1 MELHGSARA
10 SRGAYRQTGLTWL
23 EFSVVASVLAVLAGS
38 LLTALL
44 YYEELA
50 EATVVQLTI
59 QNIRSG
65 LRYQIADRLVAG
77 RTSEIGQLLGANP
90 VSWLE
95 RPPDGYVGIVRTGSV
110 RSLPAGSWFYDIDRG
125 RDWLRAEAFVSPRRG
140 VRGAGDTALADAG
153 AAITDA
159 RRGRGADAGN
169 SDARIDGFSS
179 SIYAVWEMT
188 L

>member
-1 MELHGSARA
+1 MGAHAH
-10 SRGAYRQTGLTWL
+10 RGVHIRQTGFTWL

-50 EATVVQLTI
+50 EATVVELTI
-59 QNIRSG
+59 ENVRSG

-77 RTSEIGQLLGANP
+77 RTPEIGRLLGANP

-95 RPPDGYVGIVRTGSV
+95 RSPDGYVGIVRTGSV

-125 RDWLRAEAFVSPRRG
+125 EIGYVPKLSFHLAAESEGRAILRWRMQALRSSTPREVEGLALVSVTPYRW
-140 VRGAGDTALADAG
+140 
-153 AAITDA
+153 
-159 RRGRGADAGN
+159 
-169 SDARIDGFSS
+169 F
-179 SIYAVWEMT
+179 
-188 L
+188 

>member
-1 MELHGSARA
+1 M
-10 SRGAYRQTGLTWL
+10 GAYAHRGGKFRQTGLTWL

-77 RTSEIGQLLGANP
+77 RTREIGQLLGANP

-95 RPPDGYVGIVRTGSV
+95 RSPDGYVGIVRAGSV
-110 RSLPAGSWFYDIDRG
+110 RLLPAGSWFYDIDRG
-125 RDWLRAEAFVSPRRG
+125 EIGYVPKLSFHLVAEPGRRAILRWRMQALRSPTPREVEGLMLVTVTPYRW
-140 VRGAGDTALADAG
+140 
-153 AAITDA
+153 
-159 RRGRGADAGN
+159 
-169 SDARIDGFSS
+169 F
-179 SIYAVWEMT
+179 
-188 L
+188 

>member
-1 MELHGSARA
+1 MGAHAR
-10 SRGAYRQTGLTWL
+10 RGEHIRQSGLTWI
-23 EFSVVASVLAVLAGS
+23 EFSVVASALAVLAGS

-77 RTSEIGQLLGANP
+77 RTAEIGQLLGANP

-95 RPPDGYVGIVRTGSV
+95 RSPDGYLGMVRTGSV

-125 RDWLRAEAFVSPRRG
+125 EIGYVPKLSFHLVAEPGGRAILRWRMQALRSPTPGEVEGLMLVTVSPYRW
-140 VRGAGDTALADAG
+140 
-153 AAITDA
+153 
-159 RRGRGADAGN
+159 
-169 SDARIDGFSS
+169 F
-179 SIYAVWEMT
+179 
-188 L
+188 

>member
-1 MELHGSARA
+1 MRA
-10 SRGAYRQTGLTWL
+10 YVHRGRHIRQTGLSWV
-23 EFSVVASVLAVLAGS
+23 EFAVVASVLGVLAGS

-77 RTSEIGQLLGANP
+77 RTPEIGQLLRANP

-95 RPPDGYVGIVRTGSV
+95 RSPDGYVGIVRTASV
-110 RSLPAGSWFYDIDRG
+110 PSLPAGSWFYDIDRG
-125 RDWLRAEAFVSPRRG
+125 EIGYVPKLSFHLVTEPEGRAILRWRMQ
-140 VRGAGDTALADAG
+140 ALRSQTPSE
-153 AAITDA
+153 I
-159 RRGRGADAGN
+159 GRA
-169 SDARIDGFSS
+169 SCRERV
-179 SIYAVWEMT
+179 YMPV
-188 L
+188 

>member
-1 MELHGSARA
+1 MGAHAH
-10 SRGAYRQTGLTWL
+10 RGGRIRQTGLTWL

-50 EATVVQLTI
+50 EATVVELTI
-59 QNIRSG
+59 ENVRSG

-77 RTSEIGQLLGANP
+77 RTPEIGQLLGANP

-95 RPPDGYVGIVRTGSV
+95 RSPDGYVGIVRTGSV

-125 RDWLRAEAFVSPRRG
+125 EIGYLPKLSFHLVAEPGGRATLRWRMQALRSAMP
-140 VRGAGDTALADAG
+140 GDVEGLMLV
-153 AAITDA
+153 
-159 RRGRGADAGN
+159 
-169 SDARIDGFSS
+169 
-179 SIYAVWEMT
+179 AVTPYRWF
-188 L
+188 

>member
-1 MELHGSARA
+1 MGAHAH
-10 SRGAYRQTGLTWL
+10 RGGHVRQTGLTWI

-50 EATVVQLTI
+50 EATVVHLTI
-59 QNIRSG
+59 ENIRSG

-77 RTSEIGQLLGANP
+77 RTPEIGQLLGANP

-95 RPPDGYVGIVRTGSV
+95 RSPDGYVGTVRTGSV

-125 RDWLRAEAFVSPRRG
+125 EIGYVPKLSFHLVAESGGRATLRWRMQALRSSTAGEVEGLMLVAETPYRWF
-140 VRGAGDTALADAG
+140 
-153 AAITDA
+153 
-159 RRGRGADAGN
+159 
-169 SDARIDGFSS
+169 
-179 SIYAVWEMT
+179 
-188 L
+188 

>member
-1 MELHGSARA
+1 MSVSLELHGSARA
-10 SRGAYRQTGLTWL
+10 SRGHIRQTGLTWL

-77 RTSEIGQLLGANP
+77 RTPEIGALLGANP
-90 VSWLE
+90 ISWLE
-95 RPPDGYVGIVRTGSV
+95 RSPDGYAGIVRTDSV
-110 RSLPAGSWFYDIDRG
+110 PSLPAGSWFYDMDRG
-125 RDWLRAEAFVSPRRG
+125 EVGYVPKLTFHLAAEPAGRVILRWRMQ
-140 VRGAGDTALADAG
+140 ALRTPTPGEVEGLMLVTVAPY
-153 AAITDA
+153 
-159 RRGRGADAGN
+159 RW
-169 SDARIDGFSS
+169 F
-179 SIYAVWEMT
+179 
-188 L
+188 

>member
-1 MELHGSARA
+1 M
-10 SRGAYRQTGLTWL
+10 GAYAHRGGRFRQTGLTWFEL
-23 EFSVVASVLAVLAGS
+23 SVVASVLAGS

-59 QNIRSG
+59 ENIRSG

-77 RTSEIGQLLGANP
+77 RTPEIGPLLGANP

-95 RPPDGYVGIVRTGSV
+95 RSPDGYVGIVRTGSV

-125 RDWLRAEAFVSPRRG
+125 EIGYVPTLSFHLVAEPGGRAILRWRMQALRSPTPG
-140 VRGAGDTALADAG
+140 EVEGLTLAVV
-153 AAITDA
+153 TPY
-159 RRGRGADAGN
+159 RW
-169 SDARIDGFSS
+169 F
-179 SIYAVWEMT
+179 
-188 L
+188 

>member
-1 MELHGSARA
+1 MGAHAH
-10 SRGAYRQTGLTWL
+10 RGGHIRQSGLTWI
-23 EFSVVASVLAVLAGS
+23 EFAVVASALAVLAGS

-59 QNIRSG
+59 RNIRSG

-77 RTSEIGQLLGANP
+77 RTAEIGQLLGANP

-95 RPPDGYVGIVRTGSV
+95 RPPDGYLGIVRTGSV

-125 RDWLRAEAFVSPRRG
+125 EIGYVPKLSFHLVAEPGGRSILRWRMQALRSPTPGEVEGLMLVTVSPYRW
-140 VRGAGDTALADAG
+140 
-153 AAITDA
+153 
-159 RRGRGADAGN
+159 
-169 SDARIDGFSS
+169 F
-179 SIYAVWEMT
+179 
-188 L
+188 

>member
-1 MELHGSARA
+1 MGAHAH
-10 SRGAYRQTGLTWL
+10 RGGQFWQTGLTWL

-44 YYEELA
+44 YHEELA

-90 VSWLE
+90 LSWLE
-95 RPPDGYVGIVRTGSV
+95 RSPDGYVGGVPAGSV

-125 RDWLRAEAFVSPRRG
+125 EIGYVPKLSFHLVAESGGRAILRWRMQ
-140 VRGAGDTALADAG
+140 ALRSATPSEVEG
-153 AAITDA
+153 LMLVTVTPY
-159 RRGRGADAGN
+159 RW
-169 SDARIDGFSS
+169 F
-179 SIYAVWEMT
+179 
-188 L
+188 

>member
-1 MELHGSARA
+1 MGAHAH
-10 SRGAYRQTGLTWL
+10 RGRHIRQTGLTWI

-50 EATVVQLTI
+50 EATAVQLTV

-77 RTSEIGQLLGANP
+77 RSPQIGQLLGANP

-95 RPPDGYVGIVRTGSV
+95 RSPDGYVGIVRTGSV
-110 RSLPAGSWFYDIDRG
+110 RSLPGGSWFYDIDRG
-125 RDWLRAEAFVSPRRG
+125 EIGYVPKLSFHLAAEPGERAILRWRMQALRSPAPGEAEGLMLV
-140 VRGAGDTALADAG
+140 
-153 AAITDA
+153 
-159 RRGRGADAGN
+159 
-169 SDARIDGFSS
+169 
-179 SIYAVWEMT
+179 AVTPYRWF
-188 L
+188 

>member
-1 MELHGSARA
+1 M
-10 SRGAYRQTGLTWL
+10 GAYAHRGGHIRQTGFTWL

-50 EATVVQLTI
+50 EATAVQLTVE
-59 QNIRSG
+59 NIRSG

-77 RTSEIGQLLGANP
+77 RTPEIGRLLGANP

-125 RDWLRAEAFVSPRRG
+125 EIGYVPKLSFHLVAEPGAPAILRWRMQALRSPTPG
-140 VRGAGDTALADAG
+140 EVEGLALV
-153 AAITDA
+153 
-159 RRGRGADAGN
+159 
-169 SDARIDGFSS
+169 
-179 SIYAVWEMT
+179 AVTPYRWFWQ
-188 L
+188 

>member
-1 MELHGSARA
+1 MGAHSH
-10 SRGAYRQTGLTWL
+10 RGGHIRQGGLTWL
-23 EFSVVASVLAVLAGS
+23 EFSVVASALAVLAGS

-95 RPPDGYVGIVRTGSV
+95 RSPDGYLGIVRTGSV

-125 RDWLRAEAFVSPRRG
+125 EFGYVPMLSFHLVTEPEGRAILRWRMQALRSQTPSEVEGLMLVTVSPYRW
-140 VRGAGDTALADAG
+140 
-153 AAITDA
+153 
-159 RRGRGADAGN
+159 
-169 SDARIDGFSS
+169 F
-179 SIYAVWEMT
+179 
-188 L
+188 

>member
-1 MELHGSARA
+1 MGAHAH
-10 SRGAYRQTGLTWL
+10 RGGRIRQTGLTWL

-59 QNIRSG
+59 ENIRSG

-77 RTSEIGQLLGANP
+77 RTPEIGQLLGVNP

-95 RPPDGYVGIVRTGSV
+95 RSPDGYVGTVRTGSV

-125 RDWLRAEAFVSPRRG
+125 EIGYLPKLSFHLVAEPGGRATLRWRMQALRSAMP
-140 VRGAGDTALADAG
+140 GDVEGLMLV
-153 AAITDA
+153 
-159 RRGRGADAGN
+159 
-169 SDARIDGFSS
+169 
-179 SIYAVWEMT
+179 AVTPYRWF
-188 L
+188 